1 MARVGDL
8 MRKDVS
14 ACREDQAMN
23 EAARIM
29 WERDCGFVPVVA
41 SDDSGKL
48 VGVVTDRD
56 LCMAAYTRG
65 KSLAEL
71 CVADAMSR
79 DVRTCTPED
88 PLSRAETE
96 MRVSRVRRLP
106 VVDEQ
111 QHIYGVVTLDD
122 LLRHL
127 GSDADRLADTV
138 LMQSRHFPV
147 P

>member
-1 MARVGDL
+1 MKVTEVMHSPAVMCRTTATLHDVARLMSDRNVG
-8 MRKDVS
+8 S
-14 ACREDQAMN
+14 
-23 EAARIM
+23 
-29 WERDCGFVPVVA
+29 VVVIDNIGYLA
-41 SDDSGKL
+41 GI
-48 VGVVTDRD
+48 VTDRD
-56 LCMAAYTRG
+56 LALRG
-65 KSLAEL
+65 LGQGRSAESK
-71 CVADAMSR
+71 VENVMSR
-79 DVRTCTPED
+79 DVATVTLHTD
-88 PLSRAETE
+88 
-96 MRVSRVRRLP
+96 VSDAAQIMAKRLVRRLP